1 MKQKNRSDGY
11 TLRIHNLNITLCVTV
26 YLSRTET
33 DDRLNFDKHIPTL
46 LRNATNQINGIA
58 RTQDYL
64 RAQEKLG
71 NAQHFND
78 RHKPESKTTACGCLT
93 K

>member
-1 MKQKNRSDGY
+1 M
-11 TLRIHNLNITLCVTV
+11 

-64 RAQEKLG
+64 RAQE
-71 NAQHFND
+71 N
-78 RHKPESKTTACGCLT
+78 
-93 K
+93 